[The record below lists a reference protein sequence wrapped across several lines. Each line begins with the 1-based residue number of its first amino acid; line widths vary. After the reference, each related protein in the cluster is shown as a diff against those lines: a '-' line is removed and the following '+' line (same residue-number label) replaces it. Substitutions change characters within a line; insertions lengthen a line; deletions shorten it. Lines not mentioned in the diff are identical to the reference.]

1 MAPMIRT
8 EAFAPARHIPPPNSP
23 AKRRS
28 TGQQPAFHGRSSAVL
43 PRPCG
48 RQEPRTATG
57 MRNLD
62 KHFAS
67 VVLAAALLLPGF
79 VQPAGAQDVLP
90 SWNDT
95 SSKTRIVDFVK
106 ATVTEGGEGYVAPD
120 DRIAVFDNDGTLW
133 SEQPYYIQLGFA
145 LDRVKTLAPQHP
157 EWQAKAPFKSIL
169 EGKLKEAAEG
179 GEMGIVDVILAT
191 HSGMTTDQFNTI
203 VSDWFETARHP
214 KTGKLYKQMTYL
226 PMRELLDYLRAN
238 DFTTY
243 IVSGGG
249 VEFMRAISED
259 LYGIPPQYV
268 VGSTIST
275 EFAIVGDVPV
285 LKRLPKVDFINDGAG
300 KPAGI
305 NKFIGRKPIFVAGNS
320 DGDYEMARW
329 TTAAKG
335 PGFAMIVHHT
345 DGNRE
350 YAYDRQSPVGKLD
363 KALDEASRR
372 NWLVVDMQKDWRRI
386 FVFEP

>member
-1 MAPMIRT
+1 MNRPLHLIDAILASLITGFILMLVGLAP
-8 EAFAPARHIPPPNSP
+8 AFA
-23 AKRRS
+23 
-28 TGQQPAFHGRSSAVL
+28 QQP
-43 PRPCG
+43 
-48 RQEPRTATG
+48 
-57 MRNLD
+57 
-62 KHFAS
+62 
-67 VVLAAALLLPGF
+67 
-79 VQPAGAQDVLP
+79 LP

-95 SSKTRIVDFVK
+95 DAKARIMKFVEE
-106 ATVTEGGEGYVAPD
+106 TVKEGGDGYVAPD

-157 EWQAKAPFKSIL
+157 EWKAKEPFKSIL
-169 EGKLKEAAEG
+169 EGNLKEAAKG
-179 GEMGIVDVILAT
+179 GEKGIIEVVMAT
-191 HSGMTTDQFNTI
+191 HGGMTTDQFNEI
-203 VSDWFETARHP
+203 VSKWFETATHP
-214 KTGKLYKQMTYL
+214 KTGKPYTDMTYL

-249 VEFMRAISED
+249 VEFMRPITET
-259 LYGIPPQYV
+259 LYGIPPQQV
-268 VGSTIST
+268 VGSTIKT
-275 EFAIVGDVPV
+275 EYAIVGDVPV
-285 LKRLPKVDFINDGAG
+285 LRRLPEIDFVDDGPG

-345 DGNRE
+345 DADRE
-350 YAYDRQSPVGKLD
+350 YAYDRQSPFGKLN
-363 KALDEASRR
+363 KALDEAERR
-372 NWLVVDMQKDWRRI
+372 NWLLVDMKKNWKKI
-386 FVFEP
+386 FSFEQ